1 MCANKTGK
9 NFNLGK
15 SGSGGSRF
23 YYRHNKSEQYFG
35 QYVSPISFSSNLVSL
50 GFILCISYDDKL
62 FILMLIM
69 NIYLF
74 FLVIGSSKATP
85 SFGAYVDQLQS
96 K

>member
-1 MCANKTGK
+1 MRAEKISEKLSLVPFLADSFREKMCANKTGK

-50 GFILCISYDDKL
+50 GFIL
-62 FILMLIM
+62 F
-69 NIYLF
+69 
-74 FLVIGSSKATP
+74 A
-85 SFGAYVDQLQS
+85 
-96 K
+96 